1 MIKLDYLGEIRKV
14 KTPNT
19 YEELINLC
27 KEKFESL
34 KDLDVTQIKLTY
46 IDHENDTLSIS
57 S

>member
-34 KDLDVTQIKLTY
+34 KDLDVT
-46 IDHENDTLSIS
+46 
-57 S
+57 